1 MKYCRKCGSPVEDD
15 ALFCPQCGAPLAQKS
30 GQPESA
36 EGQNAAGQA
45 EAGQSMAGQSM
56 AGQSIAGQ
64 NAAGQNAGNGSGA
77 AGGNSGYNGNGV
89 PGSNNGYTGNGIPG
103 GNTGYAGP
111 GMPGGNTGYTGYG
124 MPSGNNGYPEAGMPG
139 ASVPP
144 KKPFKLTKKM
154 IGGIAAAVAALVAV
168 LVIVGIVKAQ
178 PVVIDLDDYADVT
191 FDGYDGY
198 GTASVSFDYNKYYD
212 DLANALYKKGVISS
226 KSTDNMYN
234 LLSTSAK
241 LASIEE
247 PDCKLDKD
255 SDLSN
260 GDTVKLTYDY
270 DNSALKKVKLKFKGK
285 GKKVKVSG
293 LKTIKSFD
301 PFDDLKVSFDGTA
314 PNGEVDYEYDGD
326 YSDDLE
332 FSADKE
338 DGLSNGDKVT
348 ITCKPAWSDSDDFT
362 KFANEHGAMPSET
375 KKTYTVSGLKAYV
388 TKIAQI
394 PKDML
399 TKMDAQAQDEMK
411 SDAANWND
419 PSSYHGMT
427 LLGYYLLVSKGKT
440 YGPTDRLY
448 LVYQVSATD
457 DKGNN
462 FTYYK
467 DYYYDDITILS
478 DNVTSDTSSDTAS
491 DETSGGTC
499 SVDLDEI
506 GETNDIFYID
516 GYYYYGYQTL
526 DSLFNNCVTKRVD
539 DYTYESTV
547 DGGTSTSDST
557 TASTAA

>member
-1 MKYCRKCGSPVEDD
+1 MKCCRKCGSPVEDD

-338 DGLSNGDKVT
+338 DGLS
-348 ITCKPAWSDSDDFT
+348 FLRT
-362 KFANEHGAMPSET
+362 KRTGSATET
-375 KKTYTVSGLKAYV
+375 K
-388 TKIAQI
+388 
-394 PKDML
+394 
-399 TKMDAQAQDEMK
+399 
-411 SDAANWND
+411 
-419 PSSYHGMT
+419 
-427 LLGYYLLVSKGKT
+427 
-440 YGPTDRLY
+440 
-448 LVYQVSATD
+448 
-457 DKGNN
+457 
-462 FTYYK
+462 
-467 DYYYDDITILS
+467 
-478 DNVTSDTSSDTAS
+478 
-491 DETSGGTC
+491 
-499 SVDLDEI
+499 
-506 GETNDIFYID
+506 
-516 GYYYYGYQTL
+516 
-526 DSLFNNCVTKRVD
+526 
-539 DYTYESTV
+539 
-547 DGGTSTSDST
+547 
-557 TASTAA
+557 